1 MPELLTELSP
11 WVWISLG
18 FLLGI
23 IELLVTTTI
32 FIWPALA
39 ALLVGIVMFM
49 THLDFIAQILL
60 FLILTVIVALVGRY
74 LLPKFEKIFGG
85 KNRSILND
93 PTRRNI
99 GEIGTV
105 ISLDENEGIGVFGG
119 VRWHFRLQEGVSVD
133 NETIKKVKVVDSTD
147 SLLIVR
153 PLVNQDAP

>member
-23 IELLVTTTI
+23 VELLVTTTI

-39 ALLVGIVMFM
+39 ALLVGIAMFM
-49 THLDFIAQILL
+49 TNLNFIVQILL
-60 FLILTVIVALVGRY
+60 FLILTVVVALVGRY

-119 VRWHFRLQEGVSVD
+119 VRWHFQL
-133 NETIKKVKVVDSTD
+133 
-147 SLLIVR
+147 
-153 PLVNQDAP
+153 

>member
-11 WVWISLG
+11 WVWISVG

-23 IELLVTTTI
+23 VELLVTTTI

-39 ALLVGIVMFM
+39 AFLVGIAMFM
-49 THLDFIAQILL
+49 THLDFITQILL
-60 FLILTVIVALVGRY
+60 FLILTVVAALAGRY
-74 LLPKFEKIFGG
+74 LLPKFEKISGG
-85 KNRSILND
+85 RNRSILND

-105 ISLDENEGIGVFGG
+105 ISLDENGGIGVFGG

-133 NETIKKVKVVDSTD
+133 DKSIKKVKVVDSTD
-147 SLLIVR
+147 SLLIVQ
-153 PLVNQDAP
+153 PFANQDAP

>member
-11 WVWISLG
+11 WIWISVG

-23 IELLVTTTI
+23 VELLVTTTI

-39 ALLVGIVMFM
+39 AFLVGIAMFM
-49 THLDFIAQILL
+49 THLDFITQILL
-60 FLILTVIVALVGRY
+60 FLILTVVAALAGRY
-74 LLPKFEKIFGG
+74 LLPKFEKISGG
-85 KNRSILND
+85 RNRSILND

-105 ISLDENEGIGVFGG
+105 ISLDENGGIGVFGG

-133 NETIKKVKVVDSTD
+133 DKSIKKVKVVDSTD
-147 SLLIVR
+147 SLLIVQ
-153 PLVNQDAP
+153 PFANQDAP

>member
-11 WVWISLG
+11 WGWISVG

-23 IELLVTTTI
+23 VELLVTTTI

-39 ALLVGIVMFM
+39 AFLVGIAMFM
-49 THLDFIAQILL
+49 MHLDFITQILL
-60 FLILTVIVALVGRY
+60 FLILTVVAALAGRY
-74 LLPKFEKIFGG
+74 LLPKFEKISGG
-85 KNRSILND
+85 RNRSILND

-105 ISLDENEGIGVFGG
+105 ISLDENGGIGVFGG

-133 NETIKKVKVVDSTD
+133 DKSIKKVKVVDSTD
-147 SLLIVR
+147 SLLIVQ
-153 PLVNQDAP
+153 PFANQDAP